1 MIWYAKLPELKTI
14 ICNIIKSSLSWISIS
29 FCLNPSL
36 TASLFSITTERR
48 KGEKSP
54 WLLCWLIV
62 CVREVKECA
71 SEWLPPPGQFWVANS
86 TLLSG
91 CARSCLR
98 TRGKDLGLLGCF
110 WQLGPGIGSGNS
122 NFYFQRNP
130 DQGPVLNDEVIL
142 FLYCYFQSFWQPG
155 YFLLADN
162 IDGLY
167 NSQEPK
173 PLLLLYSLSCC
184 FGLGINFLK
193 EWTSQDRLGFA
204 AVTTPNLGGSEPH
217 CFTSAYTMCSSEVGR
232 GFASYAGCHALL
244 GPLAD
249 GAAAVLPV
257 GTSAGETW

>member
-130 DQGPVLNDEVIL
+130 DQGPVLNDEDIL

-184 FGLGINFLK
+184 FGLGINIFWK
-193 EWTSQDRLGFA
+193 S
-204 AVTTPNLGGSEPH
+204 
-217 CFTSAYTMCSSEVGR
+217 
-232 GFASYAGCHALL
+232 
-244 GPLAD
+244 GPVRT
-249 GAAAVLPV
+249 G
-257 GTSAGETW
+257 